1 MDRVKGPKLSPAGGQ
16 RSTGTRI
23 LCVSLQWLAS
33 DHASDRRNGRSRA
46 GQRERLMETCFG
58 RPEFKNSEFRS
69 LLHPQL
75 SLVRQDLTYCK
86 HFGFA
91 EPPFSDTSD
100 PQFFYSNAANE
111 KILTALAREIAGK
124 GAFVAVTGEAGT
136 GKTTLLRRLIGDSA
150 DNIDYIFI
158 GVNARLSFIGLLRE
172 ILEETGVSSI
182 STDRESLL
190 KQLDGYLQE
199 RRAKD
204 RGVALVFDDA
214 QPISEE
220 VLKELPLLCSSE
232 GKGLMSIVLAGQ
244 PGLQGRLAQ
253 LKSLKERMTLTKRLT
268 PLRKN
273 DVAPYIAFRLNK
285 VGYQGEELFEQRA
298 IERIIDSSGGVPRL
312 INAVCDSALLR
323 AYRACEYKVTAKMID
338 QAAYELRLGGHLPSM
353 DQRTAAERIQL
364 RNLERAFLAPQVK
377 AKSRVSDSEKEEDE
391 SRPTQ
396 SIHELKKSGQH
407 HYQFS
412 NVKHLRLSVGAL
424 MVLVMSAW
432 SFIMFYPQQ
441 RNGTGST
448 VTRREKI
455 KAEPVHTSPEKTRV
469 ENKAVTKEPFQR
481 APASIPSLA
490 VAEKNEKRNDLAGAK
505 EPVEGPRVGEVESPA
520 SEQIY
525 RVSGSSFL
533 RNKPTADAEIIETLQ
548 PGTRIAVTSRSG
560 EYFRVHSLSEEKI
573 SGFVHREDA
582 FFERI
587 Q

>member
-1 MDRVKGPKLSPAGGQ
+1 
-16 RSTGTRI
+16 
-23 LCVSLQWLAS
+23 
-33 DHASDRRNGRSRA
+33 
-46 GQRERLMETCFG
+46 METRSV
-58 RPEFKNSEFRS
+58 RPEFSNSEFRS
-69 LLHPQL
+69 LVHPPL
-75 SLVRQDLTYCK
+75 SLLRQDLTYCK

-91 EPPFSDTSD
+91 APPFSVTSD

-111 KILTALAREIAGK
+111 KILTALAREIAGN
-124 GAFVAVTGEAGT
+124 GAFVAVTGEPGT

-150 DNIDYIFI
+150 DKIDYVFI

-172 ILEETGVSSI
+172 ILEEAGVSST

-190 KQLDGYLQE
+190 AELDGYLQE
-199 RRAKD
+199 RRAKG
-204 RGVALVFDDA
+204 RGVVLVFDEA
-214 QPISEE
+214 QAISDE
-220 VLKELPLLCSSE
+220 VLKELSLLCSSE

-253 LKSLKERMTLTKRLT
+253 LKSLKQRMTLTKRLT
-268 PLRKN
+268 PLRRN
-273 DVAPYIAFRLNK
+273 EVAPYIALRLNK
-285 VGYQGEELFEQRA
+285 VGYQGEELFDQQA
-298 IERIIDSSGGVPRL
+298 IERIVDSSGGVPRL
-312 INAVCDSALLR
+312 INAVCDSALLS
-323 AYRACEYKVTAKMID
+323 AYRAREHKVTAKMID
-338 QAAYELRLGGHLPSM
+338 RAAYELRLGGHLPNM

-377 AKSRVSDSEKEEDE
+377 AERRVTDFEKEEDE
-391 SRPTQ
+391 SQPTEPA
-396 SIHELKKSGQH
+396 HELNKSGQH
-407 HYQFS
+407 RDQFVS
-412 NVKHLRLSVGAL
+412 RLGLSIGAL
-424 MVLVMSAW
+424 MILIASAW
-432 SFIMFYPQQ
+432 SFVMFYPQQ
-441 RNGTGST
+441 RNGTGSA
-448 VTRREKI
+448 VAQREKSFPR
-455 KAEPVHTSPEKTRV
+455 KVDPVHPPAETTRV
-469 ENKAVTKEPFQR
+469 ENKAVAKKPSQP

-505 EPVEGPRVGEVESPA
+505 EPVEDPRVGEVESPA

-560 EYFRVHSLSEEKI
+560 EYFRVRSLSEEKI

>member
-1 MDRVKGPKLSPAGGQ
+1 MDRVKGPKLSSAGGQ

-150 DNIDYIFI
+150 DKIDYIFI

-244 PGLQGRLAQ
+244 PGLQGRFAQ

-268 PLRKN
+268 PLRKS

-338 QAAYELRLGGHLPSM
+338 QAAYELRLGGYLPRM

-455 KAEPVHTSPEKTRV
+455 KAEPVHTPPEKTRV

-560 EYFRVHSLSEEKI
+560 EYFCVRSLSEEKI

>member
-1 MDRVKGPKLSPAGGQ
+1 
-16 RSTGTRI
+16 
-23 LCVSLQWLAS
+23 
-33 DHASDRRNGRSRA
+33 
-46 GQRERLMETCFG
+46 METCFV

-91 EPPFSDTSD
+91 EPPFSGTSD

-150 DNIDYIFI
+150 DKIDYIFI

-199 RRAKD
+199 RRAKG

-273 DVAPYIAFRLNK
+273 EVAPYIAFRLNK

-338 QAAYELRLGGHLPSM
+338 QAVYELRLGGHLPSM

-412 NVKHLRLSVGAL
+412 NLKHLRLSIGAL
-424 MVLVMSAW
+424 MILVMSAW
-432 SFIMFYPQQ
+432 GFIMFYPQQ

-448 VTRREKI
+448 VSQREKI
-455 KAEPVHTSPEKTRV
+455 KADPVHTPPEKTRV

-490 VAEKNEKRNDLAGAK
+490 VAEKNEKWNDLAGAK

-560 EYFRVHSLSEEKI
+560 EYFRVRSLSEEKI